1 LYLYLEIETR
11 DVRVKTIDKSDVES
25 GANGKAG
32 NVAIMD
38 SMDEMDNMMPAK
50 ADLDSQQN
58 DSKPKPKPKKTLYFL
73 LLLMGIGI
81 AGAAGLAYLS
91 YAQGREETEDSYVDG
106 HITTIS
112 SRVAG
117 VVTKV
122 LVEDNQLVTEH
133 QPLVRLDPNDYQVRV
148 NKLHAALT
156 MTSKQSLAT
165 GFKIGQSTM
174 SARGQAIQASGS
186 ISSSGADWERSQA
199 ALLDAQAQERQASAH
214 VRSQLAQVAYTESD
228 YERYKTVY
236 ANRAVT
242 KQQFDK
248 AGENWNVAKEQLK
261 ASEDAL
267 DSAKKKVLQAR
278 ADITNAIAHQQT
290 SQGQYTSAVAASKQ
304 TDIDKQQYQSNL
316 AAIEQAKSDLDQAN
330 LDLSYTKIDAPLAGR
345 VGRRTVEVGQHLE
358 VGQALMSI
366 VQPNPWI
373 TANFKETQLNKMKV
387 GQEVEIKIDSFPGKI
402 FKGRVDS
409 FSPASGAKFSV
420 LPPDNAT
427 GNFIK
432 VVQRIPVKIVFDK
445 NSLGDYESR
454 ISPGMSCITTV
465 IFK

>member
-1 LYLYLEIETR
+1 M
-11 DVRVKTIDKSDVES
+11 KTIDKSDAES

-32 NVAIMD
+32 NVVIMND
-38 SMDEMDNMMPAK
+38 MDDMPAK
-50 ADLDSQQN
+50 TDLDSKQN
-58 DSKPKPKPKKTLYFL
+58 GSTPKPKKTNYFL
-73 LLLMGIGI
+73 LLLMGIVI
-81 AGAAGLAYLS
+81 SGAAGLAWLI
-91 YAQGREETEDSYVDG
+91 YAQGRADTEDAYVDG

-133 QPLVRLDPNDYQVRV
+133 QPLVRLDPNEYQVRV
-148 NKLHAALT
+148 NKLQAALT

-186 ISSSGADWERSQA
+186 INSSGADWERSQA
-199 ALLDAQAQERQASAH
+199 ALLAAQAQEHQASAH
-214 VRSQLAQVAYTESD
+214 VRSQLAQVAYTEND

-236 ANRAVT
+236 ANKAVT

-248 AGENWNVAKEQLK
+248 ATENWNVAKEQLK
-261 ASEDAL
+261 ESEDAL
-267 DSAKKKVLQAR
+267 DSAKKKVLQAE
-278 ADITNAIAHQQT
+278 ADIKDAIAHQQT

-330 LDLSYTKIDAPLAGR
+330 LELSYTKIDAPLAGR

-373 TANFKETQLNKMKV
+373 TANFKETQLDKMKV
-387 GQEVEIKIDSFPGKI
+387 GQEVEIKIDSFPGKV
-402 FKGRVDS
+402 FRGRVDS

-427 GNFIK
+427 GNF
-432 VVQRIPVKIVFDK
+432 KIGRAHV
-445 NSLGDYESR
+445 
-454 ISPGMSCITTV
+454 
-465 IFK
+465 

>member
-1 LYLYLEIETR
+1 M
-11 DVRVKTIDKSDVES
+11 RVKTIDKSDIES
-25 GANGKAG
+25 GTNGKAG

-38 SMDEMDNMMPAK
+38 DMDDMPAK
-50 ADLDSQQN
+50 TDTDVDSQQTV
-58 DSKPKPKPKKTLYFL
+58 SKPKRTNYFL
-73 LLLMGIGI
+73 LLLIGI
-81 AGAAGLAYLS
+81 AISGAAGVGVWM

-122 LVEDNQLVTEH
+122 LVEDNQLVNEH
-133 QPLVRLDPNDYQVRV
+133 QPLVRLDPNEYQVRV
-148 NKLHAALT
+148 NKLQAALT
-156 MTSKQSLAT
+156 MTGKQSLAT
-165 GFKIGQSTM
+165 GFKIGQSTI

-186 ISSSGADWERSQA
+186 INSSGADWERSQA
-199 ALLDAQAQERQASAH
+199 ALLAAQAQEHQASAR
-214 VRSQLAQVAYTESD
+214 VRSQQAQVEYAESD

-236 ANRAVT
+236 ANKAVT

-248 AGENWNVAKEQLK
+248 ASETRNVAKEQLK
-261 ASEDAL
+261 ESEDAL
-267 DSAKKKVLQAR
+267 DSAKKKILQAE
-278 ADITNAIAHQQT
+278 ADIKDAIAHQQT

-330 LDLSYTKIDAPLAGR
+330 LELSYTKIDAPLAGR

-387 GQEVEIKIDSFPGKI
+387 GQEVEIKIDSFPGKV
-402 FKGRVDS
+402 FRGRVDS

-432 VVQRIPVKIVFDK
+432 VVQRIPIKIVFDK

>member
-1 LYLYLEIETR
+1 MC
-11 DVRVKTIDKSDVES
+11 VKTIDNSDVES

-38 SMDEMDNMMPAK
+38 DMDNMPAK
-50 ADLDSQQN
+50 TDLGSQQN
-58 DSKPKPKPKKTLYFL
+58 NSKPKQKKPNYFL
-73 LLLMGIGI
+73 LLLVGIVI
-81 AGAAGLAYLS
+81 SGAAGLGVWF

-122 LVEDNQLVTEH
+122 LVEDNQHVNEH
-133 QPLVRLDPNDYQVRV
+133 QPLVRLDPNEYQVRV
-148 NKLHAALT
+148 NKLQAALT
-156 MTSKQSLAT
+156 MTGKQSLAT
-165 GFKIGQSTM
+165 GFKIGQSTI

-186 ISSSGADWERSQA
+186 INSSGADWERSQA
-199 ALLDAQAQERQASAH
+199 ALLAAQAQEHQASAR
-214 VRSQLAQVAYTESD
+214 VRSQQAQVEYAESD

-236 ANRAVT
+236 ANKAVT

-248 AGENWNVAKEQLK
+248 ASETRNVAKEQLK
-261 ASEDAL
+261 ESEDAL
-267 DSAKKKVLQAR
+267 DSAKKKILQAE
-278 ADITNAIAHQQT
+278 ADIKDAIAHQQT

-304 TDIDKQQYQSNL
+304 TDIDKQQYLSNL

-330 LDLSYTKIDAPLAGR
+330 LELSYTKIDAPLAGR

>member
-1 LYLYLEIETR
+1 MC
-11 DVRVKTIDKSDVES
+11 VKTIENSDVES

-38 SMDEMDNMMPAK
+38 DMDNMPAK
-50 ADLDSQQN
+50 TDLDSQQN
-58 DSKPKPKPKKTLYFL
+58 NSKPKQKKPNYFL
-73 LLLMGIGI
+73 LLLMGIAI
-81 AGAAGLAYLS
+81 SGAAGVGVWI

-122 LVEDNQLVTEH
+122 LVEDNQLVNEH
-133 QPLVRLDPNDYQVRV
+133 QPLVRLDPNEYQVRV
-148 NKLHAALT
+148 NKLQAALT
-156 MTSKQSLAT
+156 MTGKQSLAT
-165 GFKIGQSTM
+165 GFKIGQSTI

-186 ISSSGADWERSQA
+186 INSSGADWERSQA
-199 ALLDAQAQERQASAH
+199 ALLAAQAQEHQASAR
-214 VRSQLAQVAYTESD
+214 VRSQQAQVEYAESD

-236 ANRAVT
+236 ANKAVT

-248 AGENWNVAKEQLK
+248 ANETRNVAKEQLK
-261 ASEDAL
+261 ESEDAL
-267 DSAKKKVLQAR
+267 DSAKKKILQAE
-278 ADITNAIAHQQT
+278 ADIKDAIAHQQT

-330 LDLSYTKIDAPLAGR
+330 LELSYTKIDAPLSGR

-387 GQEVEIKIDSFPGKI
+387 GQEVEIKIDSFPGKV
-402 FKGRVDS
+402 FRGRVDS

>member
-1 LYLYLEIETR
+1 MC
-11 DVRVKTIDKSDVES
+11 VKTIDNSDVES

-38 SMDEMDNMMPAK
+38 DMDNMPAK
-50 ADLDSQQN
+50 TDLGSQQN
-58 DSKPKPKPKKTLYFL
+58 NSKPKQKKPNYFL
-73 LLLMGIGI
+73 LLLVGIVI
-81 AGAAGLAYLS
+81 SGAAGLGVWF

-122 LVEDNQLVTEH
+122 LVEDNQHVNEH
-133 QPLVRLDPNDYQVRV
+133 QPLVRLDPNEYQVRV
-148 NKLHAALT
+148 NKLQAALT
-156 MTSKQSLAT
+156 MTGKQSLAT
-165 GFKIGQSTM
+165 GFKIGQSTI

-186 ISSSGADWERSQA
+186 INSSGADWERSQA
-199 ALLDAQAQERQASAH
+199 ALLAAQAQEHQASAR
-214 VRSQLAQVAYTESD
+214 VRSQQAQVEYAESD

-236 ANRAVT
+236 ANKAVT

-248 AGENWNVAKEQLK
+248 ASETRTVAKEQLK
-261 ASEDAL
+261 ESEDAL
-267 DSAKKKVLQAR
+267 DSAKKKILQAE
-278 ADITNAIAHQQT
+278 ADIKDAIAHQQT

-304 TDIDKQQYQSNL
+304 TDIDKQQYLSNL

-330 LDLSYTKIDAPLAGR
+330 LELSYTKIDAPLAGR